1 MRKILLLSALLVAV
15 ACDSS
20 DARFSLEGAIR
31 NAQEGEMICLSYPVK
46 RDGIWREQIDTAY
59 VEGGKF
65 SFEGDV
71 SDVVPAYI
79 SFENMDGARIYIEPA
94 RIAFSAERNMLYD
107 YELRGLSVDDELRAY
122 NDAFGGYNKA
132 IYEILSRAQQKNQ
145 EWAKAYDAGMENV
158 DELWAE
164 FYAIVV
170 EHHAMA
176 AEWPAMARE
185 FIAAHPDFEIV
196 PNLIAEMTLDGSD
209 VAVEQLYANLTA
221 AQRESAMGELLS
233 IRREIAQLRGG
244 EVGSRALNFALEA
257 IDGGVVRLSECY
269 ADGYVLLDFW
279 ASWCRPCIAEIPA
292 VRDLHKKYGDV
303 LQILSISV
311 DEDKTQWHEAV
322 AQHNLSEWPQL
333 RAKLSDDVDSYYFRE
348 QADISL
354 AYGVE
359 LIPCFLLVDR
369 QGVIVGRWSHLTDDA
384 VDEIVAILQRDDLV

>member
-269 ADGYVLLDFW
+269 TDGYVLLDFW